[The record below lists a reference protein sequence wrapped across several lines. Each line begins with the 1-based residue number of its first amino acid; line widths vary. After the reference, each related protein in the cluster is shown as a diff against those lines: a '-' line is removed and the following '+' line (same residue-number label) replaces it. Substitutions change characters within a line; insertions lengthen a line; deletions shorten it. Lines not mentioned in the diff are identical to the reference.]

1 MLRADPL
8 LNPYEALAVQSN
20 SAGMRKTS
28 REMSFMG
35 LFSGLEGSLEKY
47 IEGFFKDTFGGGCV
61 QPVEIAKRLAREMRD
76 CRRVSINRIYVP
88 NHYVVYLN
96 PSDWEKI
103 ANFGNLLSSELQD
116 YISQKAKEK
125 KYTLTGQPSVSFNTD
140 ENLSAG
146 MIRLE
151 SAFKTT
157 AAPEEPAGQEGDIER
172 TQRFIPVKD
181 SVRADHQPRVYGVLE
196 VDEGPEQGR
205 IFPLK
210 GVNILIGRRE
220 DCQIVF
226 NDTSVSRRHA
236 RLELHRGR
244 YTIQDLGSTNG
255 TLVNGV
261 RITSKVLEP
270 GDVLTFGT
278 TICTFKVD

>member
-1 MLRADPL
+1 M
-8 LNPYEALAVQSN
+8 
-20 SAGMRKTS
+20 GM
-28 REMSFMG
+28 
-35 LFSGLEGSLEKY
+35 FSGLEGSLEKY
-47 IEGFFKDTFGGGCV
+47 IEGFFKETFGGGCV

-88 NHYVVYLN
+88 NQYIVHLN

-103 ANFGNLLSSELQD
+103 ANFGKLLSSESAGPLYQ
-116 YISQKAKEK
+116 SEGKGKEIHA
-125 KYTLTGQPSVSFNTD
+125 YRTAIGCSFNPD
-140 ENLSAG
+140 ENLTAS

-151 SAFKTT
+151 SAFNRTT
-157 AAPEEPAGQEGDIER
+157 VLEEPAAQDRDIEH
-172 TQRFIPVKD
+172 TQRFPVKD
-181 SVRADHQPRVYGVLE
+181 SVRVDPQPRVYGVLE
-196 VDEGPEQGR
+196 VDDGPEQGR
-205 IFPLK
+205 VFSLK

-220 DCQIVF
+220 DCQIIF

-278 TICTFKVD
+278 TVCTFRAN

>member
-1 MLRADPL
+1 
-8 LNPYEALAVQSN
+8 
-20 SAGMRKTS
+20 
-28 REMSFMG
+28 MSFMG
-35 LFSGLEGSLEKY
+35 MFSGLEGSLEKY
-47 IEGFFKDTFGGGCV
+47 IEGFFKETFGGGCV

-88 NHYVVYLN
+88 NQYIVHLN

-103 ANFGNLLSSELQD
+103 ANFGKLLSSELQD

-125 KYTLTGQPSVSFNTD
+125 KYTLTGQPSVSFNPD
-140 ENLSAG
+140 ENLTAG

-151 SAFKTT
+151 SAFNGTT
-157 AAPEEPAGQEGDIER
+157 VIEEPAAQDRDIEH
-172 TQRFIPVKD
+172 TQRFFPVKD
-181 SVRADHQPRVYGVLE
+181 SVRVDPQPRVYGVLE
-196 VDEGPEQGR
+196 VDDGPEQGR
-205 IFPLK
+205 VFSLK

-220 DCQIVF
+220 DCQIIF

-278 TICTFKVD
+278 TVCTFRAN